1 MQLVPEDIHL
11 NTRHSGGVDFWQKA
25 NGQEYKR

>member
-25 NGQEYKR
+25 NGLEYKR